1 MKVKHN
7 KDATGNKFRGDG
19 FKGFRSGADDLST
32 SQPGGFQAKPDIS
45 LKIPS
50 RGSDEITN

>member
-1 MKVKHN
+1 MKVMHN

-45 LKIPS
+45 LKIPHKGK
-50 RGSDEITN
+50 R